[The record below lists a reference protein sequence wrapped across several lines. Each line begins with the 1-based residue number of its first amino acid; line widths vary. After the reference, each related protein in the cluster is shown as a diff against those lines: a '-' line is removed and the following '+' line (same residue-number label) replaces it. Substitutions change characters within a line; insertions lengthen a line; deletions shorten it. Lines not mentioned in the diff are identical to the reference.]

1 MAGEVTIRLKG
12 GLGNQLFMYFAGANL
27 ARSLDVPLKLDIS
40 QLRNPK
46 QARMFELEYLK
57 MPVPYSVVSSG
68 VNFRNRYAARIF
80 NVVLDFYCI
89 FRGYTIWRPK
99 SLGYEPHT
107 KRGSKIILDGYF
119 QSFRYVEELTEKI
132 GSFNLFDEESAKEGD
147 SLPMETEDCISVHV
161 RRTDFLPL
169 AHTIGVLDR
178 RYYFSAISRALNIY
192 PGSKIVFFGDDFQ
205 FLLDLQK
212 VFPNS
217 IIPEMDFNLSTK
229 TILKLI
235 SSSKCIVSSNS
246 TFSWWASYLSNNSVL
261 IFPKDWHRD
270 HEVPDLLFKKSI
282 TLLPAV
288 WE

>member
-1 MAGEVTIRLKG
+1 MAGEVRIRLKG

-27 ARSLDVPLKLDIS
+27 AKNLDVPLKLDIS
-40 QLRNPK
+40 RLRDPN

-57 MPVPYSVVSSG
+57 MPVPYLVVNSG
-68 VNFRNRYAARIF
+68 VNFRNRYARRIF
-80 NVVLDFYCI
+80 KTVLDFYCI
-89 FRGYTIWRPK
+89 FRGYTFWRPK
-99 SLGYEPHT
+99 SLGSEPHAN
-107 KRGSKIILDGYF
+107 RGSKIILDGYF
-119 QSFRYVEELTEKI
+119 QTFKYVDELIENI
-132 GSFNLFDEESAKEGD
+132 GPFNLFDEESGREGH
-147 SLPMETEDCISVHV
+147 SLPVETEDCISVHV

-178 RYYFSAISRALNIY
+178 RYYLTAISRALHIY

-217 IIPEMDFNLSTK
+217 VIPEMDFNFSTK
-229 TILKLI
+229 TVLKLI

-261 IFPKDWHRD
+261 IFPGDWHRD